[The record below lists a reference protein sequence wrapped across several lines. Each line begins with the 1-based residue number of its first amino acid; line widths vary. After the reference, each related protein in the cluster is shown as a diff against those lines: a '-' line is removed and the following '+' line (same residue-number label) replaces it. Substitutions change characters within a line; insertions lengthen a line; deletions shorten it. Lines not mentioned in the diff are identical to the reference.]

1 MLNKFYFKSCKL
13 LFLIFPISIVFSNLL
28 ANFTVYYLAIAG
40 IYIALKKKK
49 YVSKNIFY
57 FLLIFWV
64 YLSARSLFT
73 PEILFSWK
81 SSLVL
86 IRYLFFIIT
95 VSYLIENDK
104 SFIKNFSI
112 IFFLFIS
119 LLFIDAVI
127 QFFFKKNLLGYTETV
142 QNRISSFFEG
152 RFVLGSYI
160 SKIILLAFIF
170 LNITYPLKKY
180 KLIYLLI
187 SFLSVLIILISGDR
201 AVLLLFI
208 LSLFTILALLDKD
221 YITLKQKVLTLFFVS
236 IVTFI
241 LIFSVESFK
250 KRYFFQTLNDLNN
263 ADKIFFFSK
272 GHESHWK
279 TSYKMFLDNKLFG
292 KGPNMFRFYCDN
304 NKYNSGEKSCST
316 HPHNYHIQLL
326 AETGLVGYFMF
337 LCLYV
342 KLIFHLAKQF
352 YYVNFKRETFLSFNK
367 VILLS
372 LIFSNFWPIITTG
385 NIFSSFTL
393 NLVFI
398 TLSFYF
404 LDEKNSLNIKK

>member
-13 LFLIFPISIVFSNLL
+13 LFLIFPISIVFSNLF

-49 YVSKNIFY
+49 YVSRNIFY

-64 YLSARSLFT
+64 YLFARSLFT
-73 PEILFSWK
+73 PEILFSLK

-104 SFIKNFSI
+104 SFIKNFSV

-127 QFFFKKNLLGYTETV
+127 QFFFKKNLLGHTDTV
-142 QNRISSFFEG
+142 NNRISSFFEG

-170 LNITYPLKKY
+170 LNNIYSLKKY

-187 SFLSVLIILISGDR
+187 SFLSILIVLISGDR

-208 LSLFTILALLDKD
+208 LSLIGILTLLDKD
-221 YITLKQKVLTLFFVS
+221 YIALKQKVLTLFFIS

-241 LIFSVESFK
+241 LIFSVENFK
-250 KRYFFQTLNDLNN
+250 KRYFFQTLNDLSS
-263 ADKIFFFSK
+263 ADKIYFFSK

-292 KGPNMFRFYCDN
+292 IGPNMFRFYCDN

-326 AETGLVGYFMF
+326 AETGLVGYLMF
-337 LCLYV
+337 LCLFV
-342 KLIFHLAKQF
+342 KLIFYLAKQF
-352 YYVNFKRETFLSFNK
+352 YYVNFKKQTFLSFNK

-372 LIFSNFWPIITTG
+372 LLFSNFWPIITTG